1 LLSYLRGLHTPTYS
15 SPQQRRGDDPDPRDD
30 IHALGVIA
38 YQMLTGKLDSG
49 PGTGAM
55 RALKRM
61 NMADNLAELLPS
73 CTSEDLDERPENAG
87 EFRKKLVELS
97 PSQASGGRRLP
108 VGSEATGS
116 RRPPLA
122 RTEPAVVLPPPAPV
136 RKARDR
142 QQVTLSGG
150 VSMAFAWCPPG
161 TFLMGSPVSEEG
173 RCENELQHEV
183 TLTKGFWIGVC
194 PVTQEQWL
202 SVMGSNPSYFPDF
215 TRPVDTVS
223 WQEAIE
229 FCENLKEKMGLGV
242 RLPTEAEWEYAAR
255 GGTATPYYWGH
266 DLNGRQANCDG
277 TYPCGVSQMGPYLAR
292 TSAVGTYAEG
302 YPHPWGLL
310 DMLGNVWEWC
320 MDWYDAEFFLR
331 CPKYDPVC
339 MDGEKNYLVLR
350 GGCWH
355 DDAKYARAACRSRSG
370 QTRRIRFYG
379 LRVVCPGDS

>member
-49 PGTGAM
+49 PGTGAA

-61 NMADNLAELLPS
+61 NMADNLAELLLS

-161 TFLMGSPVSEEG
+161 TFLMGSPASEEG

-229 FCENLKEKMGLGV
+229 FCENLKDNMGLALQRGINANDFKAKV
-242 RLPTEAEWEYAAR
+242 CIRNRL
-255 GGTATPYYWGH
+255 
-266 DLNGRQANCDG
+266 
-277 TYPCGVSQMGPYLAR
+277 
-292 TSAVGTYAEG
+292 
-302 YPHPWGLL
+302 
-310 DMLGNVWEWC
+310 LGNPSTQPDQFGVVVQPQGIPVWSPQAVIVS
-320 MDWYDAEFFLR
+320 DQRGRFA
-331 CPKYDPVC
+331 
-339 MDGEKNYLVLR
+339 GEDN
-350 GGCWH
+350 
-355 DDAKYARAACRSRSG
+355 RA
-370 QTRRIRFYG
+370 
-379 LRVVCPGDS
+379 

>member
-1 LLSYLRGLHTPTYS
+1 
-15 SPQQRRGDDPDPRDD
+15 
-30 IHALGVIA
+30 
-38 YQMLTGKLDSG
+38 
-49 PGTGAM
+49 
-55 RALKRM
+55 
-61 NMADNLAELLPS
+61 
-73 CTSEDLDERPENAG
+73 
-87 EFRKKLVELS
+87 
-97 PSQASGGRRLP
+97 
-108 VGSEATGS
+108 
-116 RRPPLA
+116 
-122 RTEPAVVLPPPAPV
+122 
-136 RKARDR
+136 
-142 QQVTLSGG
+142 
-150 VSMAFAWCPPG
+150 MAFAWCPPG

-183 TLTKGFWIGVC
+183 TLTKGFRIGVC

-202 SVMGSNPSYFPDF
+202 SVTGSNPSYFPDF